1 MKKIDKSSFT
11 LVEVLVSIAIL
22 AIIFTFLF
30 SATNTTKKS
39 NEHYIDKSN
48 KLLNESQLFTT
59 FLLDIGQAYG
69 NIAVI
74 YGRKYDI
81 VRMQTKNSVYD
92 IIDPYVTYFV
102 SKKDLAL
109 VRTESLEKYDL
120 YKKDDIES
128 AYIYGDILSK
138 EVMSFKLLNKD
149 GYINLLFRAKN
160 LSPIVVKIPRV
171 VQE

>member
-1 MKKIDKSSFT
+1 MICREEKSAFT

-30 SATNTTKKS
+30 NVSNSTKKS
-39 NEHYIDKSN
+39 NHHYIAKSN
-48 KLLNESQLFTT
+48 KLLSESKIFNT
-59 FLLDIGQAYG
+59 FMLDLSQSTG

-81 VRMQTKNSVYD
+81 VRIQTKNSVYG
-92 IIDPYVTYFV
+92 IISPYVTYFV

-109 VRTESLEKYDL
+109 IRTESLGKYDL

-138 EVMSFKLLNKD
+138 ETISFKLLYKN
-149 GYINLLFRAKN
+149 GFINLLFRAKG
-160 LSPIVVKIPRV
+160 LSPIVLKIPRV
-171 VQE
+171 QL